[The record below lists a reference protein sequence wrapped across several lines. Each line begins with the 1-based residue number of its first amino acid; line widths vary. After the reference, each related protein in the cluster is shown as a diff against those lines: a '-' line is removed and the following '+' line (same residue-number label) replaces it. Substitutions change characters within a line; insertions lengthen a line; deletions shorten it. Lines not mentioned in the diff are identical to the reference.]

1 MPRWCACILNYYMY
15 EHFWYIHVW
24 MFLSACENV
33 HDHFCI
39 SAHSVYIQGMMFQHE
54 VSILILWGWWWWVSV
69 LSAFCPQHFTHDVS
83 AFRATIYHSGLVL
96 FQHSSLLTL
105 EFHIF
110 ALSTCNQG
118 QFLPIKISG
127 DMHVTTSCCLT
138 VCISNPIAYI
148 LQMAWS
154 NALTCIYS
162 GTKLLNSYSPFE
174 RPLSWQIMSASHQN
188 VTWTLSYKNF
198 SIE

>member
-1 MPRWCACILNYYMY
+1 MMMSLCIISMIFQ
-15 EHFWYIHVW
+15 HFAHSILLM
-24 MFLSACENV
+24 MFL
-33 HDHFCI
+33 HF
-39 SAHSVYIQGMMFQHE
+39 V
-54 VSILILWGWWWWVSV
+54 
-69 LSAFCPQHFTHDVS
+69 PQFITVDLYFFNT
-83 AFRATIYHSGLVL
+83 A
-96 FQHSSLLTL
+96 SLLTL

-138 VCISNPIAYI
+138 VRISNQIAYI
-148 LQMAWS
+148 LQMARS

-162 GTKLLNSYSPFE
+162 GTTLLNSYSPFE

-188 VTWTLSYKNF
+188 ET
-198 SIE
+198 